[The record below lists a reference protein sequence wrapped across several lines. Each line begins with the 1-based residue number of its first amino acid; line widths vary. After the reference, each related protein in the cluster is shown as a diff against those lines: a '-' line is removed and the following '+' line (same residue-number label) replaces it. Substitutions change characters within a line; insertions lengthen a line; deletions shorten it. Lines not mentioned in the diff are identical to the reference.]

1 MSLGRILLLILC
13 VFCLCA
19 CHESERDRTLR
30 LVKEWEGKEILFPQN
45 PIFTIQGKDTVDF
58 DFRDSEYK
66 IVTYVD
72 SVGCTSCKL
81 QLERWETF
89 IKDVDSVM
97 NGSVPFVFVFHPK
110 NVKELRHILRGHAFN
125 YPVFF
130 DEKDDFNVLNRFPSE
145 MMFQTFLLDKENKVM
160 ALGNPVLNPQ
170 IKDLY
175 LKQLGRYSIDSVPN
189 TTVNVM
195 ETEYDF
201 GVISQS
207 DKHTHVFQLVNTGK
221 YPLVVSDAVPSC
233 DCTKVQYDHSIN
245 PNDTLNLEVIYS
257 PDEVGLFYRSVD
269 LYLNV
274 KELPVTLWIKGEVS
288 KQ

>member
-1 MSLGRILLLILC
+1 
-13 VFCLCA
+13 
-19 CHESERDRTLR
+19 
-30 LVKEWEGKEILFPQN
+30 
-45 PIFTIQGKDTVDF
+45 
-58 DFRDSEYK
+58 
-66 IVTYVD
+66 
-72 SVGCTSCKL
+72 
-81 QLERWETF
+81 
-89 IKDVDSVM
+89 M

-175 LKQLGRYSIDSVPN
+175 LTQLGRYSIDSLPN

-201 GVISQS
+201 GLISQT

-233 DCTKVQYDHSIN
+233 DCTQVQYDHSIYSG
-245 PNDTLNLEVIYS
+245 DTLNLEVIYS

-274 KELPVTLWIKGEVS
+274 KESPVTLWIKGEVS
-288 KQ
+288 K

>member
-1 MSLGRILLLILC
+1 MFVLTFLSC
-13 VFCLCA
+13 QDKNKEA
-19 CHESERDRTLR
+19 TLR
-30 LVKEWEGKEILFPQN
+30 LVKEWNGKEIKFPAHS
-45 PIFTIQGKDTVDF
+45 IFTIQGKDTVDF

-81 QLERWETF
+81 HLERWKTF

-145 MMFQTFLLDKENKVM
+145 MMFQTFLLDKENIVM

-207 DKHTHVFQLVNTGK
+207 DKHTHVFQLVNTGE
-221 YPLVVSDAVPSC
+221 YPLVVSDVVPSC
-233 DCTKVQYDHSIN
+233 DCTQVQYDHSIDSG
-245 PNDTLNLEVIYS
+245 DTLNLEVIYS

-274 KELPVTLWIKGEVS
+274 KESPVTLWIKGGVS

>member
-45 PIFTIQGKDTVDF
+45 PIFSIQGKDTVDF

-145 MMFQTFLLDKENKVM
+145 MLFQTFLLDKENKVM

-175 LKQLGRYSIDSVPN
+175 LKQLGRYSIDSLPN
-189 TTVNVM
+189 TTVKVM
-195 ETEYDF
+195 ETVYDF
-201 GVISQS
+201 GVISQT
-207 DKHTHVFQLVNTGK
+207 DKHTHVFQLVNTRE
-221 YPLVVSDAVPSC
+221 YPLVVSDVVPSC
-233 DCTKVQYDHSIN
+233 DCTQVQYDHSIDSG
-245 PNDTLNLEVIYS
+245 DTLHLEVIYS

-274 KELPVTLWIKGEVS
+274 KESPVTLWIKGEVS
-288 KQ
+288 K

>member
-1 MSLGRILLLILC
+1 MKLGRFLFLLLGVLC
-13 VFCLCA
+13 LVSCK
-19 CHESERDRTLR
+19 ESEKERIAR

-58 DFRDSEYK
+58 DFKDSEYK

-81 QLERWETF
+81 HLERWKTF

-175 LKQLGRYSIDSVPN
+175 LTQLGRYSIDSLPN

-201 GVISQS
+201 GVIAQT
-207 DKHTHVFQLVNTGK
+207 DKHTHVFQMVNTGE
-221 YPLVVSDAVPSC
+221 YPLVVSDVVPSC
-233 DCTKVQYDHSIN
+233 DCTQVQYDHSIDSG
-245 PNDTLNLEVIYS
+245 DTLNLEVIYS

-274 KELPVTLWIKGEVS
+274 KESPVTLWIKGEVS
-288 KQ
+288 K